1 MTKYFSLLTC
11 LLLIGFSMQ
20 AQDEQREAFVDV
32 LAQETCECLD
42 GKDPSEMDP
51 SSIEMTVGLC
61 IINAYTEHADDY
73 PEVDINIGN
82 TNEMERLGEEIG
94 FRMFNYC
101 PSLLMQLAMASE
113 GLGEGDMEEWDI
125 EAPINEV
132 QSTGTL
138 VRVEGE
144 TVARIVIKNSEG
156 EKEHYLWIEPF
167 LGDEILRQESD
178 TWKGK
183 AVSIYAELI
192 EVYDPSTQ
200 TYEMKRVITELVVL
214 D

>member
-11 LLLIGFSMQ
+11 LLFISFSVQ

-32 LAQETCECLD
+32 LAQATCECLD
-42 GKDPSEMDP
+42 GKDPSEMEP

-61 IINAYTEHADDY
+61 IINAYTEHTDDY
-73 PEVDINIGN
+73 PDVNIDIGN

-113 GLGEGDMEEWDI
+113 GLDESDMEDWDI
-125 EAPINEV
+125 EAPSSEI

-144 TVARIVIKNSEG
+144 TLASVVIKNSEG

-167 LGDEILRQESD
+167 PGDELLGQESE

-192 EVYDPSTQ
+192 EIYDPATQ
-200 TYEMKRVITELVVL
+200 TYEMKRVITEMVVL